1 MGRNVNNHLSVAFK
15 VALII
20 CTALLSK
27 AQAFG
32 QGPDSIFLSGPTSFK
47 TLTTTRLSNVIGEK
61 QKRWIKIDDVVVETS
76 NIALTPVE
84 ETLAKA
90 ESVEIRAL
98 LKRDTVALKRIWLR
112 DFTLDELH
120 SKVQHDPNP
129 LPHYLSLNRRIE
141 KILITGDHAY
151 VSGIEYAVQVKEGN
165 SVDTQVARKY
175 THLWIKELFGWR
187 LATKNYD

>member
-47 TLTTTRLSNVIGEK
+47 TLTTTRLSNFTGEK

-120 SKVQHDPNP
+120 NKVQHDPNP

-151 VSGIEYAVQVKEGN
+151 V
-165 SVDTQVARKY
+165 
-175 THLWIKELFGWR
+175 
-187 LATKNYD
+187 

>member
-141 KILITGDHAY
+141 K
-151 VSGIEYAVQVKEGN
+151 N
-165 SVDTQVARKY
+165 SDYR
-175 THLWIKELFGWR
+175 
-187 LATKNYD
+187 